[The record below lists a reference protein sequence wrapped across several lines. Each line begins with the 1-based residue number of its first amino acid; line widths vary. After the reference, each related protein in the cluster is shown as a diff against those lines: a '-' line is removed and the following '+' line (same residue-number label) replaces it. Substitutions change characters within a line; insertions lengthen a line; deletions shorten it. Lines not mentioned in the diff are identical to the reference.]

1 MSFRV
6 IFSFLCLLCIHPTI
20 ADVRLPKIFGS
31 QMVLQRNKPVP
42 VWGWADAGEKVTVEL
57 SVDGVIKQTKTV
69 KTGKAGKWM
78 IQLNPAEAGGPFQ
91 MVVKSKKN
99 SIILSDI
106 LFGEVWI
113 CSGQSNMGWTVQASD
128 NAEEEIRN
136 ANYPQI
142 RQFAVPREMS
152 LTPNEDIS
160 KGEWKLATPQN
171 TGQFTAVGYF
181 FARELHHKLGVP
193 IGIIN
198 SSWGG
203 TQVESWISRE
213 AMKSFDEFVPV
224 VNAMPTSMEMLGEK
238 RKSNLDN
245 SIIEWQGGL
254 PQPSDIPLW
263 SAASFDDANWKMIEV
278 PGNFDRKDLAYL
290 DGAVWFRKE
299 FILPDSLAGKSMAL
313 TLGAIDDIET
323 TWVNGVEVGRSTAK
337 VAGGRTYI
345 LEPRVLRAGKN
356 VIAVRIVDLGGRGGF
371 TGKPEDMKISRD
383 SYELPLAGEW
393 KFRIESVVD
402 NQQFVGPN
410 DAGTLLYNAMIAPLV
425 PYAIEG
431 TIWYQGESNA
441 GRAFQYRTSF
451 PLMIKDWRNR
461 WKEEFPFLFVQLA
474 SFNANNGNSQKG
486 STWAELR
493 EAQAMTL
500 TALPK
505 TGMAVITDIGNPAN
519 IHPTNKQDVG
529 KRLALQALEI
539 AYGQNIVSQG
549 PQFQSA
555 QQENDKMVISFSNTG
570 SGLMVS
576 GKYGYLHGFEIAGA
590 DKVFHWAKAEI
601 RGDKV
606 VVWSSEVSSPVA
618 VRYGWADDNMEDN
631 LFNKEGL
638 PAAPFRTDTWKGIT
652 EEVKFK

>member
-1 MSFRV
+1 MLFRA
-6 IFSFLCLLCIHPTI
+6 IFSFLCLFCILSAM

-57 SVDGVIKQTKTV
+57 SRDGITRQTKTV
-69 KTGKAGKWM
+69 KAGKDGKW
-78 IQLNPAEAGGPFQ
+78 ITQLNPSEAGGPYQ

-136 ANYPQI
+136 ANYPMI
-142 RQFAVPREMS
+142 RHLAVPREMS

-181 FARELHHKLGVP
+181 FARELHHKLGIP
-193 IGIIN
+193 IGLIN

-213 AMKSFDEFVPV
+213 AMKSFDEFAPV
-224 VNAMPTSMEMLGEK
+224 VDAMPATMEMLSEK
-238 RKSNLDN
+238 RKKSLRYAID
-245 SIIEWQGGL
+245 SLQGGL
-254 PQPSDIPLW
+254 PQGSDVQLW
-263 SAASFDDANWKMIEV
+263 SAASFDDTGWKLMEV
-278 PGNFDRKDLAYL
+278 PGNFDRKELAYL
-290 DGAVWFRKE
+290 DGAVWFTKE
-299 FILPDSLAGKSMAL
+299 FILPDSLTGKSMAL

-323 TWVNGVEVGRSTAK
+323 TWVNGIIVGNSTEK

-345 LEPRVLRAGKN
+345 LDPPVLRAGKN
-356 VIAVRIVDLGGRGGF
+356 RVTVRISDLGGRGGF
-371 TGKPEDMKISRD
+371 TGKPEEMKISRG

-393 KFRIESVVD
+393 KFRVESIVD
-402 NQQFVGPN
+402 NHQFVGPN
-410 DAGTLLYNAMIAPLV
+410 DAGTLLYNAMIAPLI

-431 TIWYQGESNA
+431 AIWYQGESNV
-441 GRAFQYRTSF
+441 GRAYQYRTSF

-461 WKEEFPFLFVQLA
+461 WKDEFPFLFVQLA
-474 SFNANNGNSQKG
+474 SYNANNGNSQKG

-493 EAQAMTL
+493 EAQTMTL

-505 TGMAVITDIGNPAN
+505 TGMAVITDIGNPGN

-539 AYGQNIVSQG
+539 AYGQDILSQG
-549 PQFQSA
+549 PQFLSA
-555 QQENDKMVISFSNTG
+555 QKENDKMIISFSHTG
-570 SGLMVS
+570 SGLTVS
-576 GKYGYLHGFEIAGA
+576 GKYGYLQGFEIAGENH
-590 DKVFHWAKAEI
+590 VFHSAKAEI
-601 RGDKV
+601 RDGKV
-606 VVWSSEVSSPVA
+606 VVWNSEVHNPVA

-631 LFNKEGL
+631 LFNREGL
-638 PAAPFRTDTWKGIT
+638 PAAPFRTDAWKGIT
-652 EEVKFK
+652 EGRKFK